1 MFVILK
7 LETFS
12 GEAGLGDYSAGARY
26 MLEAIFQS
34 MEDAKKH
41 LSNLKSGSQ
50 ECEHGGYRGKES
62 WEFFVRELKPG
73 MEIFDASESH
83 PPSWISHSEP

>member
-1 MFVILK
+1 MFIILK

-26 MLEAIFQS
+26 LLEAISQS
-34 MEDAKKH
+34 MEGAKTH
-41 LSNLKSGSQ
+41 LGTLKSGSR
-50 ECEHGGYRGKES
+50 ECERGGYRGNES
-62 WEFFVRELKPG
+62 WEFFIREMKPG
-73 MEIFDASESH
+73 MEIFDASEDQ

>member
-1 MFVILK
+1 MFIILK

-26 MLEAIFQS
+26 MLEATFQS
-34 MEDAKKH
+34 MEDAQTH
-41 LSNLKSGSQ
+41 LGTLKSGSRR
-50 ECEHGGYRGKES
+50 CERVGYGGKES
-62 WEFFVRELKPG
+62 WEFFVREMKPG

-83 PPSWISHSEP
+83 PPSWISHPEP